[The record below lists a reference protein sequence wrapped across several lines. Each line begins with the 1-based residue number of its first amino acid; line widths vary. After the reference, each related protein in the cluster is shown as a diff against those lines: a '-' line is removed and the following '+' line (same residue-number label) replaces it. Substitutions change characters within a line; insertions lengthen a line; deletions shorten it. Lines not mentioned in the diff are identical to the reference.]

1 MSDQPDPWSAEV
13 KPWDFVT
20 QAGRP
25 VNCLQRYTQR
35 ATGSPQRPRTG
46 IDSGW
51 SAVTSIAFGRA
62 LRTCIRDVAGRT
74 RHRRLS
80 R

>member
-1 MSDQPDPWSAEV
+1 MSDQPDPWSTEV

-35 ATGSPQRPRTG
+35 ATGIASASEDGHRLGMVRRHFDSIRPGLT
-46 IDSGW
+46 DLHS
-51 SAVTSIAFGRA
+51 
-62 LRTCIRDVAGRT
+62 
-74 RHRRLS
+74 
-80 R
+80 